1 MYETNPK
8 IIVDAG
14 HGGLDGGATGNNLVE
29 KNLNLQ
35 ASLYMYNRFQELGIP
50 VKITRTTDEYLPKTE
65 RVNRVK
71 ELYNND
77 SNVILISNH
86 INAGGGEGAEIVY
99 SLKNDST
106 LAQSILNN
114 IGDAGQIKRK
124 IYQRRLPENPNKD
137 YYYILRE
144 TGDLEPLL
152 IEYGFIDNTNDANKL
167 RNNLDDYAEAVVKAV
182 TEYAGYNYTAPGETP
197 VDQPNTYIVKRGDTL
212 YSIAR
217 MFNITVNELKELNNL
232 TTNTISIGQLLYL
245 KTPEEL
251 PEEIPEVSETTYVV
265 QKGDTLYSISR
276 KFNISVNDLKILNNL
291 NTNEIYI
298 GQELILKEPE
308 IAPEYDIYEVKKGD
322 SLWSIS
328 QMYNMNVNDLIK
340 LNNLDNLTLQINQQL
355 KVPKTSIESP
365 PLDNTEYY
373 IVKNGDT
380 LWSISR
386 EFNISVNELKEL
398 NNLSSNLL
406 TIGQQLK
413 IKRT

>member
-1 MYETNPK
+1 MNNSNTK

-14 HGGLDGGATGNNLVE
+14 HGGLDGGASGNNLIE

-35 ASLYMYNRFQELGIP
+35 SSIYMYDRFKELGIP
-50 VKITRTTDEYLPKTE
+50 VKLTRVTDEYLPKTE
-65 RVNRVK
+65 RVNRVN
-71 ELYNND
+71 ELYPND
-77 SNVILISNH
+77 QNIILISNH

-106 LAQSILNN
+106 LAQEILNN

-144 TGDLEPLL
+144 TNVSEPLL
-152 IEYGFIDNTNDANKL
+152 IEYGFIDNINDANKL
-167 RNNLDDYAEAVVKAV
+167 RNDLNDYAEAVVKAV
-182 TEYAGYNYTAPGETP
+182 VEYAGYTYAPPGES
-197 VDQPNTYIVKRGDTL
+197 PNQNNEIYIVKRGDTL

-217 MFNITVNELKELNNL
+217 DNNITVTELKQLNDLSN
-232 TTNTISIGQLLYL
+232 NTIYIGQQLLL
-245 KTPEEL
+245 KPQIEEEL
-251 PEEIPEVSETTYVV
+251 PNENTNIYIV
-265 QKGDTLYSISR
+265 QKGDTLYSIS
-276 KFNISVNDLKILNNL
+276 KKLNISVDMLKSLNKLKTND
-291 NTNEIYI
+291 IYV
-298 GQELILKEPE
+298 GQQLILVEPE
-308 IAPEYDIYEVKKGD
+308 NQVKYDIYTVKKGD

-328 QMYNMNVNDLIK
+328 QKYNISVNDLIK
-340 LNNLDNLTLQINQQL
+340 LNNLDNLTLQINQKL
-355 KVPKTSIESP
+355 KVPNLNIEEP
-365 PLDNTEYY
+365 PVINEEIY

-386 EFNISVNELKEL
+386 EFGISVNELKEL

-406 TIGQQLK
+406 SIGQQLK